1 MHDITINIVTAA
13 SPEYT
18 QVWNLREEVL
28 RKPLNM
34 SLKNEDLSMDA
45 EDEIFVALLDH
56 EVIGCLMLHRL
67 DANTVK
73 LRQMAVYDGW
83 QGKNIGRMLVTA
95 AEKHAATKGYKK
107 VSLHARLAASGFY
120 SRLGY
125 TQIGEEFTEVGIP
138 HFLMQKEIR

>member
-1 MHDITINIVTAA
+1 MDDIIINIVTSA

-18 QVWNLREEVL
+18 QVWELREEVL
-28 RKPLNM
+28 REPLNM

-45 EDEIFVALLDH
+45 EDEIFIAVHDH
-56 EVIGCLMLHRL
+56 SVIGCLMLHHL
-67 DANTVK
+67 DADTIK

-95 AEKHAATKGYKK
+95 AEMHAATKGYKK
-107 VSLHARLAASGFY
+107 VSLHARLVASGFY

-125 TQIGEEFTEVGIP
+125 TQVGDEFMEVGIP
-138 HFLMQKEIR
+138 HFRMEKKIG